1 MRLGMVGTNFVSDMF
16 MEGVRENPKVE
27 VVAVCSGHY
36 ENALKF
42 QKKYNIAAAYESM
55 EEMAEKAEM
64 DAVYIATP
72 NSMHH
77 DHAIFFLNKKIPVY
91 CEKPM
96 ATNAREVKEMIEVA
110 RKNNT
115 YLMEG
120 LLPMYLPGLDALK
133 SKIADCGPLR
143 NAAIVFCKYSSR
155 YDAYLQGENPTTF
168 RNELSNGAAMDL
180 GVYCLAV
187 CMAVLGKP
195 SKIMANAT
203 LLDTGVDAGFNAILQ
218 YDDFNAM
225 LAASKCSDTN
235 IFSEISGEKGTIQI
249 PGVSVLKQI
258 LFQKRGEALAP
269 VFENNNTPFKYTI
282 ENFVRDIEEGKKE
295 PTLYP
300 FDQCIALHETLTEIR
315 EQCGV
320 IYKSD
325 MF

>member
-1 MRLGMVGTNFVSDMF
+1 MRFGIVGTNFVSDMF
-16 MEGVRENPKVE
+16 MAGVAENPGVE

-42 QKKYNIAAAYESM
+42 QKKYNIPSAFESM
-55 EEMAEKAEM
+55 EKMAEEAEM

-72 NSMHH
+72 NAMHH
-77 DHAIFFLNKKIPVY
+77 DHAIFFLNRQIPVY

-96 ATNAREVKEMIEVA
+96 ATNAREVKEMIETA
-110 RKNNT
+110 KKNNT
-115 YLMEG
+115 YIMEG
-120 LLPMYLPGLDALK
+120 LLPMYLPGMDAIRNQL
-133 SKIADCGPLR
+133 SACGPLR
-143 NAAIVFCKYSSR
+143 NAEFIFCKYSSR

-180 GVYCLAV
+180 GVYCLAT
-187 CMAVLGKP
+187 CMATLGKP

-218 YDDFNAM
+218 YDDFNAV

-235 IFSEISGEKGTIQI
+235 LISEISGEKGIIQI
-249 PGVSVLKQI
+249 SGVSTLQKI
-258 LFQKRGEALAP
+258 SFQKRGEPLALIH
-269 VFENNNTPFKYTI
+269 EDEKSPFKYSI
-282 ENFVRDIEEGKKE
+282 ENFVKDVESGKTE
-295 PTLYP
+295 PSAYSYK
-300 FDQCIALHETLTEIR
+300 QCIELHETLTEIR

-320 IYKSD
+320 IYKAD

>member
-1 MRLGMVGTNFVSDMF
+1 MRFGMVGTNFVSDMF
-16 MEGVRENPKVE
+16 MEGVKENPGVE

-36 ENALKF
+36 ANALKF
-42 QKKYNIAAAYESM
+42 QEKYKIQAAYETM
-55 EEMAEKAEM
+55 EEMAEKAEL

-77 DHAIFFLNKKIPVY
+77 DHAIYFLNKQIPVY

-110 RKNNT
+110 KKNNT
-115 YLMEG
+115 YIMEG
-120 LLPMYLPGLDALK
+120 LLPIFLPGMVAIKDQISA
-133 SKIADCGPLR
+133 CGPLR
-143 NAAIVFCKYSSR
+143 NAEFIFCKYSSR
-155 YDAYLQGENPTTF
+155 YDAYLRGENPTTF

-187 CMAVLGKP
+187 CMATLGKP

-218 YDDFNAM
+218 YDDFNAV

-235 IFSEISGEKGTIQI
+235 LISEISGEKGLIQI
-249 PGVSVLKQI
+249 SGVSTLRKI
-258 LFQKRGEALAP
+258 SFQKRGEPLSLIH
-269 VFENNNTPFKYTI
+269 EDEKSPFKYTI
-282 ENFVRDIEEGKKE
+282 ENFVKDVESGRTE
-295 PTLYP
+295 PSVYSY
-300 FDQCIALHETLTEIR
+300 DQCIALHETLTEIR